1 MNGNGNGSPVVT
13 ETSSPRVLSIS
24 DWMNSSA
31 TANPLH
37 NLAVVAAR
45 LANALARALNLQKLV
60 VEDISTD
67 INRLSDL
74 STQIIG
80 FKSTSPTK
88 KTAPFGKSAADAQ
101 NMIDRLKAEGIDQP
115 PLPATAAAA
124 IDPGVNVD
132 DIGAWEQKLT
142 AMREGLTNKSQQE
155 SLRLQTFTNRYTQ
168 SNDQAS
174 SVLQKDAQSK
184 GTVANNLRG

>member
-1 MNGNGNGSPVVT
+1 MASHDPSATT
-13 ETSSPRVLSIS
+13 ETASTRVLTIS
-24 DWMNSSA
+24 DWMNSSN

-74 STQIIG
+74 STRLLG
-80 FKSTSPTK
+80 FKSADSSSA
-88 KTAPFGKSAADAQ
+88 TAKIKPMGKSEADAQ
-101 NMIDRLKAEGIDQP
+101 DILNRLKAEGIDQP
-115 PLPATAAAA
+115 PLPEASVAFK
-124 IDPGVNVD
+124 GVSSD
-132 DIGAWEQKLT
+132 DITVWKEKLT
-142 AMREGLTNKSQQE
+142 AKQEGLTNKSQQE

-184 GTVANNLRG
+184 GAVANNLRG